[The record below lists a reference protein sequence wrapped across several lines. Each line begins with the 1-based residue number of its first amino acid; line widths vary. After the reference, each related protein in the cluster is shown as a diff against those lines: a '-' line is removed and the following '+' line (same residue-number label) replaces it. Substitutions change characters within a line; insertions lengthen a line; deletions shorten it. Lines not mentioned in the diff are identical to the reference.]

1 MTPSNSVGILQNLF
15 EIFHD
20 YFAEVVSV
28 EYIIAYDLG
37 TTGNKA
43 TLFRTD
49 GKLLASS
56 FYPYETFY
64 PAINWVE
71 QDPEQWW
78 HSVKV
83 TTTKLLLETKLEPE
97 QVKCVSFSGQ
107 MMGVVPLDEEGN
119 VLRRAIIWA
128 DQRSVE
134 QARKLEQAV
143 GNNEVYL
150 ITGGRI
156 TPTYFGPKI
165 AWIKENE
172 PEVYKRTHKF
182 LFPKDFIV
190 YKLTGAFGT
199 DFSDASMSDIF
210 DIKKKRWS
218 EKLVSAL
225 GLDLEK
231 LPEATDSI
239 KIVGNVLPKVAKEVG
254 LSPKTLV
261 VRGAGDGP
269 CATVGAGVFD
279 STEAYLYL
287 GSSSWISTCSNEPF
301 FDPFARTF
309 NFFYPV
315 PGFFCPTGTMQSGG
329 GAYQWIKN
337 TVCDLESKVARDLHL
352 DVYTILDDILD
363 NTEPGA
369 KGLIF
374 LPYLLGERSPRW
386 NVNARGAFIG
396 LSVLHNKADLLRA
409 VLEGVSMNLKI
420 ILDIFEKV
428 GGFKFEKIRLIG
440 GGAKGRNWR
449 QIISD
454 IFQKVVTVPQ
464 YPAEATSIGAAIT
477 GAIGAEMISLKEAK
491 SFVKD
496 VITIEPKQIHWEIYE
511 KLYELFEKSYQSLIN
526 VFDELATLQ
535 KPRKE
540 EDR

>member
-1 MTPSNSVGILQNLF
+1 M
-15 EIFHD
+15 
-20 YFAEVVSV
+20 

-43 TLFRTD
+43 TLFRAD
-49 GKLLASS
+49 GKLSASS
-56 FYPYETFY
+56 FCSYDTFY
-64 PAINWVE
+64 PNTNWVE
-71 QDPEQWW
+71 QEPEQWW
-78 HSVKV
+78 QSLKV
-83 TTTKLLLETKLEPE
+83 TTARLLSETRLKPE
-97 QVKCVSFSGQ
+97 QIRCVSFSGQ
-107 MMGVVPLDEEGN
+107 MMGVVPLDSQGN

-134 QARKLEQAV
+134 QARKLERMV
-143 GNNEVYL
+143 GNEEVYL

-156 TPTYFGPKI
+156 TPTYFGPKV
-165 AWIKENE
+165 AWIKDNE
-172 PEVYKRTHKF
+172 PEVYKRTYKF

-190 YKLTGAFGT
+190 YKLTGIIGT
-199 DFSDASMSDIF
+199 DFSDASMSNIF
-210 DIKKKRWS
+210 DMKNKRWS

-231 LPEATDSI
+231 LPEVMAST
-239 KIVGNVLPKVAKEVG
+239 KVVGNILPEVANELG
-254 LSPKTLV
+254 LSPKTIV

-269 CATVGAGVFD
+269 CATVGAGIFD

-287 GSSSWISTCSNEPF
+287 GSSSWISTCSREPF
-301 FDPFARTF
+301 FDPLARTF
-309 NFFYPV
+309 NFFYPM
-315 PGFFCPTGTMQSGG
+315 PGFFCPTGTMQFGG
-329 GAYQWIKN
+329 GSYQWIKN
-337 TVCDLESKVARDLHL
+337 TICDLEIKLAQDLRL

-428 GGFKFEKIRLIG
+428 GGFSFDKIRLIG

-449 QIISD
+449 QIIAD
-454 IFQKVVTVPQ
+454 IFQKTVTVPQ

-477 GAIGAEMISLKEAK
+477 GAIGADMINLEEVK
-491 SFVKD
+491 SFIKD
-496 VITIEPKQIHWEIYE
+496 VIVVEPRQTYQGIYE
-511 KLYELFEKSYQSLIN
+511 KLYELFERSYQSLVD
-526 VFDELATLQ
+526 VFDGLASLQ
-535 KPRKE
+535 GVRKE
-540 EDR
+540 GSQ